1 MKKKENTRIW
11 WWLSLV
17 VIAAA
22 AILIGYFIGLE
33 RYRDEKE
40 PVISQEPSEVVAP
53 PSQPEEDP
61 PAVAATPPTDTE
73 DTEEEK
79 TLKRV
84 ADCSEIANDMQEFF
98 HYLDS
103 KGYVQRRG
111 TDVKT
116 YTRFIALIKKLSS
129 DPPLPAGEGIDT
141 DLITKNIF
149 HLFRVMNRQDLRLV
163 KDIIRNEVDT
173 LELNMDLFYS
183 WVMGEGRCPEQ
194 NASRPSLDVLYQ
206 YAGFFLNS
214 IGGRAYL
221 FRRSLEFRL
230 LVSYYCLLIIHEAD
244 KRGKNS
250 YGIDV
255 VPFITPI
262 ADEISLFSDFY
273 FQNDYLEKLDSL
285 KGYYLQTR

>member
-1 MKKKENTRIW
+1 MTIRSLLSARSRLRLLPPPASRKKT
-11 WWLSLV
+11 
-17 VIAAA
+17 
-22 AILIGYFIGLE
+22 
-33 RYRDEKE
+33 
-40 PVISQEPSEVVAP
+40 
-53 PSQPEEDP
+53 P
-61 PAVAATPPTDTE
+61 PAVASTPPTDTVE
-73 DTEEEK
+73 TEEEK

-116 YTRFIALIKKLSS
+116 YARFIGLIKKLSS

-149 HLFRVMNRQDLRLV
+149 HLFRVMDRQDLRLV
-163 KDIIRNEVDT
+163 RDIIRNEVDT

-194 NASRPSLDVLYQ
+194 NGSRPSLDILYQ

-285 KGYYLQTR
+285 MGYYIQTR